1 MFSIQVAFLGL
12 LRQSQE
18 KEMQVLRK
26 WLSGK
31 NTCHASLGDLPVF
44 KSQALRYKAR
54 HGCMYMYSQHLGVSR
69 VWREVV
75 PGFPWLANMVKRAGF
90 WLRENLSDGS
100 KVDNNRR
107 QVVYLLSAQAGM
119 YARARARAHTRA
131 YTHTHAHM
139 YTHTQGEEER
149 HRCVGFSLGHAAD
162 LSGCRESV
170 VTRELRVVSW
180 VSKNSNRN
188 IKVSICHFSNAQISG
203 PLCDLANLR
212 AVVWFCC
219 MLGSL
224 KAVLCAK

>member
-1 MFSIQVAFLGL
+1 MVKTLAVQAWG
-12 LRQSQE
+12 
-18 KEMQVLRK
+18 
-26 WLSGK
+26 G
-31 NTCHASLGDLPVF
+31 LPVF

-54 HGCMYMYSQHLGVSR
+54 HGCMYLYSQHLGVSR
-69 VWREVV
+69 AWREVV
-75 PGFPWLANMVKRAGF
+75 PGFPWLANMAKRAGF

-119 YARARARAHTRA
+119 YARAYTHTRA
-131 YTHTHAHM
+131 CTHTRVH
-139 YTHTQGEEER
+139 THTQEEGER

-162 LSGCRESV
+162 LSGCRERV

-180 VSKNSNRN
+180 VSKNTNRN
-188 IKVSICHFSNAQISG
+188 IKVSTCHFSNAQISG

-219 MLGSL
+219 MSGSL
-224 KAVLCAK
+224 KAVLHAK